1 MNSKFFFT
9 TAAFSLMAMS
19 SVFAQEPAKAAAAKP
34 AHDHASHAG
43 KPHVEKSTMT
53 FEKASKVISYNEG
66 INLGQRLSEAKEMDS
81 AEFLKGIQAGVEG
94 KKNTL
99 YAEPV
104 IMEAMNVMRT
114 EMQKRQAADAAKF
127 AEEQKGLSS
136 TAKKDAFG
144 DKAVVKTASGMEYVV
159 LAAGAG
165 ENPKATDTVSVH
177 YTGKLLNGTVFDSSV
192 QRGTPVEFPL
202 NGVIPGWTEGVQ
214 LMKPGAKYVFYIP
227 SNLAYGPNGQG
238 PIPANAD
245 LIFEVELLKIVK

>member
-19 SVFAQEPAKAAAAKP
+19 SVFAQEPAKAATPAEPAKP
-34 AHDHASHAG
+34 A
-43 KPHVEKSTMT
+43 MT
-53 FEKASKVISYNEG
+53 FEQASKVISYNEG
-66 INLGQRLSEAKEMDS
+66 INLGQRLAEAKEMDS
-81 AEFLKGIQAGVEG
+81 AEFLKGIQVGVEG

-99 YAEPV
+99 YSQPE

-114 EMQKRQAADAAKF
+114 EMQKRQAAEAAKF
-127 AEEQKGLSS
+127 AEDQKTLSVS
-136 TAKKDAFG
+136 AKKEAFG
-144 DKAVVKTASGMEYVV
+144 DKQVTKTASGLEYVV
-159 LAAGAG
+159 MTAGSG
-165 ENPKATDTVSVH
+165 ESPKATDTVSVH

-192 QRGTPVEFPL
+192 QRGEPIEFPL

-238 PIPANAD
+238 PIPANSD
-245 LIFEVELLKIVK
+245 LIFEVELLKVVK

>member
-19 SVFAQEPAKAAAAKP
+19 SVFAQEPVKAATPAEPAKP
-34 AHDHASHAG
+34 A
-43 KPHVEKSTMT
+43 MT
-53 FEKASKVISYNEG
+53 FEQASKVISYNEG
-66 INLGQRLSEAKEMDS
+66 INLGQRLAEAKEMDS
-81 AEFLKGIQAGVEG
+81 AEFLKGIQVGVEG

-99 YAEPV
+99 YSQPE

-114 EMQKRQAADAAKF
+114 EMQKRQAAEAAKF
-127 AEEQKGLSS
+127 AEDQKTLSVS
-136 TAKKDAFG
+136 AKKEAFG
-144 DKAVVKTASGMEYVV
+144 DKQVTKTASGLEYVV
-159 LAAGAG
+159 MTAGSG
-165 ENPKATDTVSVH
+165 ESPKATDTVSVH

-192 QRGTPVEFPL
+192 QRGEPIEFPL

-238 PIPANAD
+238 PIPANSD
-245 LIFEVELLKIVK
+245 LIFEVELLKVVK

>member
-9 TAAFSLMAMS
+9 TAAFSLMAIS
-19 SVFAQEPAKAAAAKP
+19 SAFAQEPAKAATPAAPAKP
-34 AHDHASHAG
+34 A
-43 KPHVEKSTMT
+43 MT
-53 FEKASKVISYNEG
+53 FEQASKVISYNEG
-66 INLGQRLSEAKEMDS
+66 VNLGQRLSEAKEMDS

-99 YAEPV
+99 HSQPE

-114 EMQKRQAADAAKF
+114 EMQKRQAAEAAKF
-127 AEEQKGLSS
+127 AEEQKTLSVS
-136 TAKKDAFG
+136 AKKEAFG
-144 DKAVVKTASGMEYVV
+144 DKEVTKTASGLEYVV
-159 LAAGAG
+159 MTEGAG
-165 ENPKATDTVSVH
+165 ESPKATDKVSVH

-192 QRGTPVEFPL
+192 QRGEPIEFPL

-245 LIFEVELLKIVK
+245 LIFEVELLKVVK

>member
-19 SVFAQEPAKAAAAKP
+19 SAFAQEPAKAATPAEPAKP
-34 AHDHASHAG
+34 A
-43 KPHVEKSTMT
+43 MT
-53 FEKASKVISYNEG
+53 FEQASKVISYNEG

-81 AEFLKGIQAGVEG
+81 AEFLKGIQVGVEG

-99 YAEPV
+99 YSQPE

-114 EMQKRQAADAAKF
+114 EMQKRQAAEAAKF
-127 AEEQKGLSS
+127 AEEQKGLSV
-136 TAKKDAFG
+136 TAKKEAFG
-144 DKAVVKTASGMEYVV
+144 DKKVTKTASGLEYVV
-159 LAAGAG
+159 MTEGSG
-165 ENPKATDTVSVH
+165 ESPKATDKVSVH

-192 QRGTPVEFPL
+192 QRGTPIEFPL

-245 LIFEVELLKIVK
+245 LIFEVELLKVVK

>member
-19 SVFAQEPAKAAAAKP
+19 SVFAQEPAKAATPAEPAKP
-34 AHDHASHAG
+34 A
-43 KPHVEKSTMT
+43 MT
-53 FEKASKVISYNEG
+53 FEQASKVISYNEG
-66 INLGQRLSEAKEMDS
+66 INLGQRLAEAKEMDS
-81 AEFLKGIQAGVEG
+81 AEFLKGIQVGVEG

-99 YAEPV
+99 YSQPE

-114 EMQKRQAADAAKF
+114 EMQKRQAVEAAKF
-127 AEEQKGLSS
+127 AEDQKTLSVS
-136 TAKKDAFG
+136 AKKEAFG
-144 DKAVVKTASGMEYVV
+144 DKQVTKTASGLEYVV
-159 LAAGAG
+159 MTAGSG
-165 ENPKATDTVSVH
+165 ESPKATDTVSVH

-192 QRGTPVEFPL
+192 QRGEPIEFPL

-238 PIPANAD
+238 PIPANSD
-245 LIFEVELLKIVK
+245 LIFEVELLKVVK

>member
-19 SVFAQEPAKAAAAKP
+19 SVFAQEPAKAATPAEPAKP
-34 AHDHASHAG
+34 A
-43 KPHVEKSTMT
+43 MT
-53 FEKASKVISYNEG
+53 FEQASKVISYNEG
-66 INLGQRLSEAKEMDS
+66 INLGQRLAEAKEMDS
-81 AEFLKGIQAGVEG
+81 AEFLKGIQVGVEG

-99 YAEPV
+99 YSQPE

-114 EMQKRQAADAAKF
+114 EMQKRQAVEAAKF
-127 AEEQKGLSS
+127 AEEQKTLSVS
-136 TAKKDAFG
+136 AKKEAFG
-144 DKAVVKTASGMEYVV
+144 DKQVTKTASGLEYVV
-159 LAAGAG
+159 MTAGSG
-165 ENPKATDTVSVH
+165 ESPKATDTVSVH

-192 QRGTPVEFPL
+192 QRGEPIEFPL

-238 PIPANAD
+238 PIPANSD
-245 LIFEVELLKIVK
+245 LIFEVELLKVVK

>member
-19 SVFAQEPAKAAAAKP
+19 SVFAQEPAKAATPAEPAKP
-34 AHDHASHAG
+34 A
-43 KPHVEKSTMT
+43 MT
-53 FEKASKVISYNEG
+53 FEQASKVISYNEG
-66 INLGQRLSEAKEMDS
+66 INLGQRLAEAKEMDS
-81 AEFLKGIQAGVEG
+81 AEFLKGIQVGVEG

-99 YAEPV
+99 YSQPE

-114 EMQKRQAADAAKF
+114 EMQKRQAVEAAKF
-127 AEEQKGLSS
+127 AEDQKTLSVS
-136 TAKKDAFG
+136 AKKEAFG
-144 DKAVVKTASGMEYVV
+144 DKQVTKTASGLEYVV
-159 LAAGAG
+159 MTEGSG
-165 ENPKATDTVSVH
+165 ESPKATDTVSVH

-192 QRGTPVEFPL
+192 QRGEPIEFPL

-238 PIPANAD
+238 PIPANSD
-245 LIFEVELLKIVK
+245 LIFEVELLKVVK